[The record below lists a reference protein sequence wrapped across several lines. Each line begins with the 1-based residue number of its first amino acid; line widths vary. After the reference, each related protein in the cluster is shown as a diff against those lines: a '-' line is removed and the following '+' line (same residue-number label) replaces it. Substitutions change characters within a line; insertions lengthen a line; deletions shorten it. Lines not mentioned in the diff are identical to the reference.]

1 MENKGTKRWKIR
13 VPKQRI
19 AAQVRVRRE
28 WSDGALAAA
37 DKARRLRRV
46 VRSRVVARAGAS
58 DDGHSARD
66 PTPGRSAPR
75 TLRPRT
81 LRRDSPTSAPGLVHI
96 CAGTRP
102 HLRRDSSTSAPGLA
116 HSCAGTARAETE
128 TEPAKLGDDALMQR
142 AVSESEEGYENQKKG
157 LTIATGVP
165 RTAVSKE
172 RSRR

>member
-1 MENKGTKRWKIR
+1 MARSQ
-13 VPKQRI
+13 QRI
-19 AAQVRVRRE
+19 RRGGYGGSSVAE
-28 WSDGALAAA
+28 WSRVQVLRTTGTARVIRRQAAVRLAHCGLVQ
-37 DKARRLRRV
+37 LRRV
-46 VRSRVVARAGAS
+46 
-58 DDGHSARD
+58 
-66 PTPGRSAPR
+66 
-75 TLRPRT
+75 
-81 LRRDSPTSAPGLVHI
+81 SP
-96 CAGTRP
+96 
-102 HLRRDSSTSAPGLA
+102 TSAPGLA